1 VLTATIDNKM
11 KPAAAASKAAVGEY
25 TKELTAEVVKT
36 KPAARKPTICMSIS
50 KNRLLYASKILVVN
64 LPRHDMYVQNPRLP

>member
-1 VLTATIDNKM
+1 MIVTMDNKM

-36 KPAARKPTICMSIS
+36 KPAARKPTI
-50 KNRLLYASKILVVN
+50 AT
-64 LPRHDMYVQNPRLP
+64 